1 MSGAM
6 SMSSRFRAWLVLL
19 ALALSMGGLATRAA
33 WLQIFHAD
41 YLQQQGNSRYLRVV
55 KDVQPRGMILDRN
68 GEPLAVSTPVD
79 SIWAQPE
86 ILAQART
93 HWPALARKLHMSS
106 RELARAVRRYK
117 GKEFMYLRRQ
127 VAPEFADA
135 VLALDVPGVSVVH
148 EYRRYYPAGAAAGHI
163 LGFTNVDDHGQ
174 EGLELAFDKWLSG
187 TPGLKRVL
195 KDRYGKIVEPVESIS
210 LPRRGKDLRISID
223 RRIQYLAYRE
233 LKHAVELHGA
243 RGGTAVVMDAHT
255 GEILAMVSQP
265 GFNPNNRTDLHGR
278 LVRNRSV
285 TDVFEPGSTLKPF
298 TITTALETGKFRP
311 GTLINTSPGR
321 LRIGANTITDVDNFG
336 WLTVTRVIEKSSNVG
351 AAKIALDIGKQ
362 PLWDMLVRLG
372 FGKETGSGLPGEVS
386 GMLRPPKEWA
396 RVDNATLA
404 FGYGISVTTLQLARA
419 YCVLANGGTLLTPSI
434 LPTDTPLNPRYV
446 VETSLT
452 HKVRAML
459 EKAVSVKGTGHRA
472 DIPYYHIA
480 GKTGTVNK
488 LVDGQYAER
497 RHMALFAGFAPATN
511 PRLVMVVT
519 VDEPVR
525 NGYFG
530 GQVAAPVFHSVISGA
545 LRLLNIAPDDAPHVR
560 PQLVQSRDGRAT

>member
-1 MSGAM
+1 MSATRG
-6 SMSSRFRAWLVLL
+6 MSSRFRAWLVLA
-19 ALALSMGGLATRAA
+19 ALGLSMGALATRAA
-33 WLQIFHAD
+33 WLQLFHAD
-41 YLQQQGNSRYLRVV
+41 YLQRQGNSRYLRVV

-86 ILAQART
+86 VLAQARN
-93 HWPALARKLHMSS
+93 HWPALAKKLDMST
-106 RELARAVRRYK
+106 RELGRAIRRYR

-127 VAPEFADA
+127 VPPEFAKA
-135 VLALDVPGVSVVH
+135 ILALNVPGVSMVH

-195 KDRYGKIVEPVESIS
+195 KDRYGKVVEQVESIS

-233 LKHAVELHGA
+233 LKHAVDLHGA
-243 RGGTAVVMDAHT
+243 HGGTAVVMDARS

-298 TITTALETGKFRP
+298 TITTALETGKYKP

-321 LRIGANTITDVDNFG
+321 LHIGANTISDVDNFG

-362 PLWDMLVRLG
+362 PLWNMLVRLG
-372 FGKETGSGLPGEVS
+372 FGQETGSGLPGEVS
-386 GMLRPPKEWA
+386 GLLRPPKEWA

-419 YCVLANGGTLLTPSI
+419 YCVLANGGYLLTPSI
-434 LPTDTPLNPRYV
+434 LPTDTPIKRRYIV
-446 VETSLT
+446 DTSLT
-452 HKVRAML
+452 HKVRTML
-459 EKAVSVKGTGHRA
+459 EAAVSSKGTGHRA

-497 RHMALFAGFAPATN
+497 RHMALFAGYAPATD

-530 GQVAAPVFHSVISGA
+530 GQVAAPVFHRVISGA
-545 LRLLNIAPDDAPHVR
+545 LRLLNIAPDDAPRVR
-560 PQLVQSRDGRAT
+560 PQLVQGRDGRAT

>member
-6 SMSSRFRAWLVLL
+6 GMSSRFRAWLVLL
-19 ALALSMGGLATRAA
+19 ALALSMGSLATRAA

-41 YLQQQGNSRYLRVV
+41 YLQRQGNSRYLRVV

-86 ILAQART
+86 ILAQARA
-93 HWPALARKLHMSS
+93 HWPALARKLHMST

-135 VLALDVPGVSVVH
+135 VLALNVPGVSVVH

-163 LGFTNVDDHGQ
+163 LGFTNVDDRGQ

-298 TITTALETGKFRP
+298 TITTALETGKFKP

-386 GMLRPPKEWA
+386 GLLRPPKEWA

-434 LPTDTPLNPRYV
+434 LPTDAPLNPRYV
-446 VETSLT
+446 VDTSLT

-545 LRLLNIAPDDAPHVR
+545 LRLLNIAPDDAPQLR